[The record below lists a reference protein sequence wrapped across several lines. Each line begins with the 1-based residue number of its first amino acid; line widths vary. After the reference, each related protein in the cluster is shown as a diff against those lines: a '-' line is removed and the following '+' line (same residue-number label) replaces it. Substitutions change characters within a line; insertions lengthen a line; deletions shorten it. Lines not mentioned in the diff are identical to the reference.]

1 MKRSHRKKMNLMRKP
16 NWIVEF
22 VIVLA
27 ACVCVTFVP
36 AAILYANEKRA
47 VNSSIRSAIEDEF
60 HYQTRWIMQTSGE
73 DDWYINAADRVR
85 AGLNVGEELF
95 FQSGVLGGW
104 NSYDTYIPVNAAYR
118 IIGTDPETDDGTGFV
133 LEMGDDVAVLT
144 LQDPDTY
151 MEHYYVC
158 SDERVVDALRDV
170 TVKLGEMN
178 DRYGVIQPWIDELGL
193 DALYIDG
200 KHFMLDDDATYNG
213 IKIFGG
219 EQYDIGSGYTRC
231 DVVTQ
236 YEQGMVRRTY
246 VNVGGCDYEL
256 SAIDVSNNSI
266 WDKLTDEQSVLDTL
280 AEDVSYEKW
289 QDRIDQ
295 SFWYTIDNTYTWVN
309 RYDDGG
315 RVGNDRCGRH
325 EAADRDYAGM
335 LGRLTAP
342 DGARYWLLGTMSYDV
357 RHVWKEIAE
366 VIYGIWGI
374 SCLLLSVILTI
385 IIYLTRKNRY
395 DRQEYRRNMTNAMA
409 HDLKTP
415 LMAMSGYSENLLA
428 NVHTDKRQQY
438 AEAISENVH
447 KMNGLIEQMLEL
459 DRIEGTGKKTKKG
472 SAPIDVADLFRKV
485 ITENEV
491 SIQRKH
497 MEVTV
502 GGNCTFAADAEAMER
517 VVDNLVTNAVR
528 YGREGGTIDVELADG
543 NIRIS
548 NETDGEL
555 GCDIGSLWEPYVKG
569 SDSRSGGGS
578 GLGLFVVKTV
588 LDKYGLKG
596 RLEYEQGIFSVII
609 VNK

>member
-1 MKRSHRKKMNLMRKP
+1 MKKSHRKKMNLMRKP
-16 NWIVEF
+16 NWIAEF

-27 ACVCVTFVP
+27 ACACVTFVP

-60 HYQTRWIMQTSGE
+60 HYQARWIMQTSGE
-73 DDWYINAADRVR
+73 ADWYINASDRVR

-104 NSYDTYIPVNAAYR
+104 NSYDTYIPVNTAYR
-118 IIGTDPETDDGTGFV
+118 IIGTDPDAYEDAVFGS
-133 LEMGDDVAVLT
+133 EMGDDVAVLT

-151 MEHYYVC
+151 MEHYYEC
-158 SDERVVDALRDV
+158 RDKRVVDALRAV
-170 TVKLGEMN
+170 VSKTGEMN
-178 DRYGVIQPWIDELGL
+178 DRYGVLRPWIDELGL
-193 DALYIDG
+193 DLLYIEG
-200 KHFMLDDDATYNG
+200 NTFMLDANATYGG

-231 DVVTQ
+231 DVITQ

-256 SAIDVSNNSI
+256 SAIDVSSNSI
-266 WDKLTDEQSVLDTL
+266 WEKLTDEQSVLDTL
-280 AEDVSYEKW
+280 AKSVVYEKW

-309 RYDDGG
+309 SYDDGG

-325 EAADRDYAGM
+325 EAAYRDYAGM

-342 DGARYWLLGTMSYDV
+342 DGARYWLLGTVSYDV
-357 RHVWKEIAE
+357 HQVWKEIAE

-374 SCLLLSVILTI
+374 SCLLLSVVLTI

-415 LMAMSGYSENLLA
+415 LMAMSGYAENLLA

-438 AEAISENVH
+438 AEAISENVR
-447 KMNGLIEQMLEL
+447 KMNGMIEQMLEL
-459 DRIEGTGKKTKKG
+459 DRIEGTGKKTKNG
-472 SAPIDVADLFRKV
+472 PDPIDMAELFRKA

-502 GGNCTFAADAEAMER
+502 SGNCTFAADAEEMKR
-517 VVDNLVTNAVR
+517 VVDNLVTSAIR
-528 YGREGGTIDVELADG
+528 YGRENGTIDVELVDG
-543 NIRIS
+543 SIRIS
-548 NETDGEL
+548 NETNEEP
-555 GCDIGSLWEPYVKG
+555 GCDIESLWKPYVRG
-569 SDSRSGGGS
+569 SDSRAGGGS

-596 RLEYEQGIFSVII
+596 RLEYDQGIFSVII

>member
-1 MKRSHRKKMNLMRKP
+1 MKKSHRKKMNLMRKP
-16 NWIVEF
+16 NWIAEF

-27 ACVCVTFVP
+27 ACACVTFVP

-73 DDWYINAADRVR
+73 ADWYINASDRVR

-104 NSYDTYIPVNAAYR
+104 NSYDTYIPVNTAYR
-118 IIGTDPETDDGTGFV
+118 IIGTDPDAYEDAVFGS
-133 LEMGDDVAVLT
+133 EMGDDVAVLT

-151 MEHYYVC
+151 MEHYYEC
-158 SDERVVDALRDV
+158 RDKRVVDALRAV
-170 TVKLGEMN
+170 VSKTGEMN
-178 DRYGVIQPWIDELGL
+178 DRYGVIRPWTDELGL
-193 DALYIDG
+193 DSLYIEG
-200 KHFMLDDDATYNG
+200 NTFMLDDNATYGG

-231 DVVTQ
+231 DVITQ

-256 SAIDVSNNSI
+256 SAIDVSSNSI
-266 WDKLTDEQSVLDTL
+266 WEKLADEQSVLDTL
-280 AEDVSYEKW
+280 AKSVVYEKW

-309 RYDDGG
+309 SYDDGG

-325 EAADRDYAGM
+325 EAAYRDYAGM

-342 DGARYWLLGTMSYDV
+342 DGARYWLLGTVSYDV
-357 RHVWKEIAE
+357 HQVWKEIAE

-374 SCLLLSVILTI
+374 SCLLLSVVLTI

-415 LMAMSGYSENLLA
+415 IMAMSGYAENLLA

-438 AEAISENVH
+438 AEAISENVR
-447 KMNGLIEQMLEL
+447 KMNGMIEQMLEL
-459 DRIEGTGKKTKKG
+459 DRIEGTGKKTKNG
-472 SAPIDVADLFRKV
+472 PDPIDMAELFRKA

-502 GGNCTFAADAEAMER
+502 SGNCTFVADTEEMER
-517 VVDNLVTNAVR
+517 VVDNLVTNAIR
-528 YGREGGTIDVELADG
+528 YGRENGTIDVELVDG
-543 NIRIS
+543 SIRIS
-548 NETDGEL
+548 NETDEEL
-555 GCDIGSLWEPYVKG
+555 GCDIESLWKPYVKG
-569 SDSRSGGGS
+569 SDSRAGGGS

-596 RLEYEQGIFSVII
+596 KLEYDQGIFSVII